1 MSSPTECPSLEALEE
16 HVERKRRAAPGE
28 SHESDAALEAHVAA
42 CERCRREQRALEARN
57 ALFTRIRGAYGDAHD
72 AGMPRVAGFELL
84 GELGRGAM
92 GVVYHAR
99 QARPAREVALKLIR
113 GGALADERA
122 RALFEREV
130 EALARLEH
138 PGIARVLEAG
148 LSAAGEPYFAMELV
162 RGARLDEH
170 VRRARPS
177 LAERVALLEQ
187 IARAVHHAHQRG
199 VVHRDLKPANVLVEA
214 SGTVRVL
221 DFGLA
226 KLGNSER
233 AAGADVTRA
242 GSVRGTPAYMS
253 PEQARGDS
261 GAVDARSDVYS
272 LGALLFE
279 LVGGRAPLELE
290 GLDLIAAAREVCETP
305 PPLLGRFEPA
315 ARGDLEAIAAQALAK
330 APAERYASAA
340 ALADDLERWRN
351 GAPVLARTQSLAY
364 VLGKLARRHK
374 LATAGA
380 VLGVVA
386 LAALAAWRTALY
398 REAQLLREDA
408 VAQSNAADEQRRV
421 AEEQRLSAEQQ
432 TELAEQQRQLAQT
445 NLERAENELEK
456 LQWTQRL
463 YGRVFKEAGSSFE
476 RGEARIVQVADAA
489 RAALLGG
496 AQLPPHVESA
506 VCSTFAALEQELG
519 RPALAL
525 ELLVRSRAA
534 LERVPTATDG
544 EYAALGG
551 RTAQALLALGR
562 LDEAEREIDAARART
577 LAVEDGPT
585 SAVRIQ
591 LAVSEGIAL
600 HKRGKFAQAAEV
612 LTGAV
617 ERSRDALG
625 EDSPLRRDALE
636 WLTIALNDAGKFA
649 ECVPLAREARDREL
663 ALVGP
668 EHRRSVRATL
678 LLAVAL
684 YRTGA
689 AKEAL
694 ELAESA
700 HAVCVKLREPE
711 DSDRLEVAGVLVG
724 MRWQAGQ
731 RDGALE
737 LMRELSEVR
746 IRTAGPAAPTT
757 HSARLNYAAALLAT
771 GAADAAGA
779 EYAFVLEH
787 SGALDASHPTRIRAQ
802 VGVGRAHLVG
812 KRLVDAERELLR
824 AWELLERARTPQTR
838 ERSEVALAMV
848 MLCKALG
855 RDDERSVWQQRA
867 ESAR

>member
-1 MSSPTECPSLEALEE
+1 MSSPTNCPPLETLEE
-16 HVERKRRAAPGE
+16 HVERVRRASGNV
-28 SHESDAALEAHVAA
+28 DAALERHVEA
-42 CERCRREQRALEARN
+42 CANCQRELNALTARN
-57 ALFTRIRGAYGDAHD
+57 ALFTRIRGTYGAAQS
-72 AGMPRVAGFELL
+72 AGMPRIAGFELL

-148 LSAAGEPYFAMELV
+148 LSAEGEPFFAMELV

-170 VRRARPS
+170 VRRARPN
-177 LAERVALLEQ
+177 LVARVALLEQ

-214 SGTVRVL
+214 SGTARVL

-279 LVGGRAPLELE
+279 LVGGRAPLALD

-351 GAPVLARTQSLAY
+351 GAPVLARKQSLAY

-380 VLGVVA
+380 ALSLVA

-398 REAQLLREDA
+398 REAQVLRDEA
-408 VAQSNAADEQRRV
+408 VAQRNEANEQRRV
-421 AEEQRLSAEQQ
+421 ADEQRK
-432 TELAEQQRQLAQT
+432 LAEQQRELAQA
-445 NLERAENELEK
+445 NLERAEHELEK

-476 RGEARIVQVADAA
+476 RGEARVAQVADAA

-506 VCSTFAALEQELG
+506 VCSTFAGLEHELG

-525 ELLVRSRAA
+525 ELLLRARAA
-534 LERVPTATDG
+534 LERVPSATDG

-562 LDEAEREIDAARART
+562 LDEAEAEIEAARART
-577 LAVEDGPT
+577 LATEDGQT
-585 SAVRIQ
+585 STVQIQ
-591 LAVSEGIAL
+591 LALSEGILL
-600 HKRGKFAQAAEV
+600 HKRGRLAQAAEV
-612 LTGAV
+612 LSLAA
-617 ERSRDALG
+617 ERSRATLG

-649 ECVPLAREARDREL
+649 ECVPLAREAREREL

-668 EHRRSVRATL
+668 EHRRSVRAAL

-684 YRTGA
+684 FKTGA
-689 AKEAL
+689 ASEAL

-700 HAVCVKLREPE
+700 HAVCVKLRAPE

-737 LMRELSEVR
+737 LMRELSE
-746 IRTAGPAAPTT
+746 IRTRTLGPSASST
-757 HSARLNYAAALLAT
+757 HTARLNYAAALLST

-779 EYAFVLEH
+779 EYAFVLEN
-787 SGALDASHPTRIRAQ
+787 SGALDETHPTRVRAQ

-812 KRLVDAERELLR
+812 KRLDDAERELAR
-824 AWELLERARTPQTR
+824 AWELLERATTPQTR
-838 ERSEVALAMV
+838 ERSEVALAMA

-855 RDDERSVWQQRA
+855 RSDEQRAWLERA